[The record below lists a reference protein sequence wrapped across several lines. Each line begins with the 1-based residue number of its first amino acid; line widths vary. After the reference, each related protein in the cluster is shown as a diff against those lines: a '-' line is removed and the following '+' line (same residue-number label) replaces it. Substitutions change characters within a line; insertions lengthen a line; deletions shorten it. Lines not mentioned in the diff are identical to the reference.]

1 MNTTSIGRKMRA
13 RVQGS
18 LRERKDNNLYRQQ
31 CPNPRGNVSRLHHRA
46 IFATCKKGGRKSVAQ
61 KMLTQPD
68 LDCLV
73 RRVQIAELFNKRVME
88 VVRHICVIF
97 GQVCL
102 RERVDRKIKELPF
115 TVGADGR
122 VGPTLRL

>member
-1 MNTTSIGRKMRA
+1 
-13 RVQGS
+13 
-18 LRERKDNNLYRQQ
+18 
-31 CPNPRGNVSRLHHRA
+31 
-46 IFATCKKGGRKSVAQ
+46 
-61 KMLTQPD
+61 MLTQPD